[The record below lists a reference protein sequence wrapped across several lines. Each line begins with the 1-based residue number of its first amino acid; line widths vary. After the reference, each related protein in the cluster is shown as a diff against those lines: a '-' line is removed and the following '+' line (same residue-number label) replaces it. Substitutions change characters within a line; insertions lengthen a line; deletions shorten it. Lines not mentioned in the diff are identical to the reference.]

1 MKLILVLILL
11 FSLKGYSQNPDVI
24 VGKWIKANKEDLIIE
39 VFKVNGEY
47 KGKVSWSK
55 DNKKPIGFLML
66 ENLRYNQKSKNW
78 EGGKIHDPNSNRSY
92 DATLAMQSDGTLE
105 VSGKVLFLKIKRA
118 FKKVH

>member
-1 MKLILVLILL
+1 MKLTLVLILL
-11 FSLKGYSQNPDVI
+11 YSLEGYSQNPDVI

-47 KGKVSWSK
+47 NGKVSWSK

-78 EGGKIHDPNSNRSY
+78 EGGKIHDPKSNRSY
-92 DATLAMQSDGTLE
+92 DATLAMKSNGTLE
-105 VSGKVLFLKIKRA
+105 VSGNVLFIKIKRE
-118 FKKVH
+118 FKKIQ

>member
-1 MKLILVLILL
+1 MKLILILILL

-39 VFKVNGEY
+39 VFKVNDEY
-47 KGKVSWSK
+47 NGKVSWSR

-105 VSGKVLFLKIKRA
+105 VSGNVLFFKIKRA
-118 FKKVH
+118 FKKVR

>member
-11 FSLKGYSQNPDVI
+11 FSLKGYSQNPDTI

-39 VFKVNGEY
+39 VFKVNDEY
-47 KGKVSWSK
+47 NGKVSWSK

-66 ENLRYNQKSKNW
+66 ENLRYNQKTKNW
-78 EGGKIHDPNSNRSY
+78 EGGIIHEPNSNRSY

-105 VSGKVLFLKIKRA
+105 VSGNVLFLKIKRA
-118 FKKVH
+118 FKRVR

>member
-11 FSLKGYSQNPDVI
+11 FSMKGYSQDPDVI

-39 VFKVNGEY
+39 VFKVNDEY
-47 KGKVSWSK
+47 NGKVSWSK

-92 DATLAMQSDGTLE
+92 DATLAMQSDGTLQ
-105 VSGKVLFLKIKRA
+105 VSGNVLFLKIKRA
-118 FKKVH
+118 FKRVR

>member
-11 FSLKGYSQNPDVI
+11 FSMKGYSQDPDVI

-39 VFKVNGEY
+39 VFKVNDEY
-47 KGKVSWSK
+47 NGKVSWSK

-105 VSGKVLFLKIKRA
+105 VSGNVLFLKIKRA
-118 FKKVH
+118 FKRVR